1 MMALAGRTA
10 AGLLAAVILGA
21 VLKRRTPELAL
32 LLGLAALAWVL
43 SGLVQTLGELCAA
56 GQELAQLA
64 GVEDELWEPVVKTV
78 LLSILT
84 KLTAEF
90 CRSAG
95 EGGLAS
101 AMELSGGAA
110 VLAVSLPLIR
120 RVVQMLTELLT

>member
-1 MMALAGRTA
+1 M
-10 AGLLAAVILGA
+10 
-21 VLKRRTPELAL
+21 
-32 LLGLAALAWVL
+32 
-43 SGLVQTLGELCAA
+43 
-56 GQELAQLA
+56 
-64 GVEDELWEPVVKTV
+64 EDELWEPVVKTV